1 MENKVWYYARVSSTT
16 QNLDRQIEQFKQ
28 MGATDNQILTEK
40 KSGKDFERETYQALR
55 NQLLRKG
62 DTLVIVSLD
71 RLGRNKKQIKEEI
84 EYFKTNNIRLKV
96 LDIPTTTMDIP
107 KGQEWIIEMVN
118 NIIIEV
124 LGSMAEQE
132 RANIRERQ
140 KQGILCAKNKG
151 VELGRP
157 KAQKPAGFDEVIK
170 RVERGEITSVQ
181 GMKELG
187 LTKSTFYK
195 LRKQ

>member
-1 MENKVWYYARVSSTT
+1 
-16 QNLDRQIEQFKQ
+16 
-28 MGATDNQILTEK
+28 
-40 KSGKDFERETYQALR
+40 
-55 NQLLRKG
+55 
-62 DTLVIVSLD
+62 
-71 RLGRNKKQIKEEI
+71 
-84 EYFKTNNIRLKV
+84 
-96 LDIPTTTMDIP
+96 MDIP

-118 NIIIEV
+118 NISIEV

-140 KQGILCAKNKG
+140 KQGLECAKNKG

-157 KAQKPAGFDEVIK
+157 KAQKPEGFDEVIK